1 MKRLSKVEVKG
12 IEAMFYDE
20 LISIASGFTYKK
32 FLNKVISDM
41 HIKPNQSILD
51 FGCGSAMALCS
62 FLNYTQGPI
71 IGFDIGKHMITRAYK
86 KCKLFK
92 NVKIFYHDIRKPSS
106 FVVDKVFISFVLH
119 GFVANDRLKIIQN
132 AYNNLKQNDQ
142 LCILDYNEFDYNNK
156 PFWFRKLFSHFEC
169 PLAIEF
175 IALPIKDVLRSV
187 GFREFYEYYY
197 YNGLVRLLVAKK

>member
-12 IEAMFYDE
+12 IEAIFYDE

-92 NVKIFYHDIRKPSS
+92 NVKIFYHDIRKSS
-106 FVVDKVFISFVLH
+106 PFVVDKVFISFVLH

-132 AYNNLKQNDQ
+132 AYNNLKQNGQ

-156 PFWFRKLFSHFEC
+156 PLWFRKLFSHFEC
-169 PLAIEF
+169 PLAVEF

-197 YNGLVRLLVAKK
+197 YNGFVRLLVAKK